1 MYIINGSQIRAARGL
16 LNWTQD
22 DLAEKSQVGRGT
34 IQLIEN
40 DSPVR
45 ISRIMKL
52 HDTLE
57 HHGIEFMQSY
67 GVRLRAK
74 DFKDFTGPESCDQ
87 FFDHVIKTLK
97 ERGGEFIGIIRE
109 QGMLAKVSGIQRRS
123 NIERLEQVHEI
134 TNVKC
139 LLTET
144 VKPSFDAPS
153 FDMRQLPEDTSSLPA
168 SVFAFGNQ
176 WVMGYPDDN
185 DACITYIVIQQMKF
199 VQAFHHYFYPLWH
212 RAEPVPLSP
221 EEKHWR
227 S

>member
-40 DSPVR
+40 NSPVR
-45 ISRIMKL
+45 ISRIIKL

-57 HHGIEFMQSY
+57 NHGIEFMQSY

-74 DFKDFTGPESCDQ
+74 DFKDFTGSESCDQ
-87 FFDHVIKTLK
+87 FIDHVAKTLK
-97 ERGGEFIGIIRE
+97 ERGGEFICIIRE
-109 QGMLAKVSGIQRRS
+109 QDMLARVSGTQRRS
-123 NIERLEQVHEI
+123 NIERLEQLQKI

-139 LLTET
+139 LLTEA

-153 FDMRQLPEDTSSLPA
+153 FDMRQLPEDTSGMPA

-176 WVMGYPDDN
+176 WVMGYADDS
-185 DACITYIVIQQMKF
+185 DACLTFIVIQQMKF
-199 VQAFHHYFYPLWH
+199 VQAFHQYFYPRWH
-212 RAEPVPLSP
+212 KAEPVRLSSNK
-221 EEKHWR
+221 KHFH